1 MIYGLQ
7 FEKIK
12 KVLAT
17 WNEGKMNCSLVGRW
31 VCQLQSGQ
39 TIESEGNDIVNDES
53 LSPSDGLITASP
65 DTTHHHRQ
73 FYFQ

>member
-1 MIYGLQ
+1 MSERI
-7 FEKIK
+7 ETI
-12 KVLAT
+12 
-17 WNEGKMNCSLVGRW
+17 E
-31 VCQLQSGQ
+31 